1 MGLNQICTFEDDI
14 TKAVLRVILWATA
27 EKLWNKLAAPQFV
40 CFFNVYRIG
49 IAFYLDI
56 RNDHLQKVQTT
67 CFN

>member
-1 MGLNQICTFEDDI
+1 MGLNQICTFEEDI
-14 TKAVLRVILWATA
+14 TKAVLRVILWSTA
-27 EKLWNKLAAPQFV
+27 EKLWNKLAAPQFFF
-40 CFFNVYRIG
+40 FFNVYRIG